1 MEILRIEE
9 LLETLRTGGII
20 LHPNDTVWGL
30 ACNAFNEASVER
42 LRQIKKR
49 PVKKPFILLASSL
62 EMVRRYVT
70 YIHPRLETLLQY
82 HQRPLTVIYEQVCDL
97 PEYLLTAEKA
107 AAIRVSLDPFTQS
120 LINKLGNP
128 LISTSANFTA
138 EPYLS
143 ASRISIKTLFIRS
156 MPSTKE
162 YTVQPQKISL
172 VSLCALPA
180 KVISFFSA
188 NKRS

>member
-1 MEILRIEE
+1 MMEILRIEE

-138 EPYLS
+138 EPYPQRFEDIHKDIIHQVDAVYQGIHRS
-143 ASRISIKTLFIRS
+143 ATENQPSVIVRFTRKGDFIFLR
-156 MPSTKE
+156 E
-162 YTVQPQKISL
+162 
-172 VSLCALPA
+172 
-180 KVISFFSA
+180 
-188 NKRS
+188 